1 MEGGILIMDKR
12 VLTLTDI
19 EELLWLS
26 SELVWHLFMEGHSID
41 KDGNY
46 IDYDKDRVERFFKY
60 DRYNNPQF
68 KYLNIRECKELQEL
82 SLAEVER
89 LSVADI
95 KSKYLYESLSM
106 ARKSYREDNVLLT
119 GLIVSPEIPDDY
131 LDALFCLAWKN
142 DLKIWSIKW
151 HENDD
156 DGEKIKQ

>member
-1 MEGGILIMDKR
+1 MDKR

-46 IDYDKDRVERFFKY
+46 IDYDEARVERFFKY

-156 DGEKIKQ
+156 DGENIKQ

>member
-1 MEGGILIMDKR
+1 MDKR

-46 IDYDKDRVERFFKY
+46 IDYDEARVERFFKY